1 MVARARKATRAK
13 ANRRNG
19 MLLGIPDEVASR
31 AADVRKM
38 VRKQYGR
45 LEKQA
50 NDLQMMVRRRAA
62 MRLREVARQIRR
74 LEKAVAPPARK
85 PRAARRPA
93 RKRAK
98 QVAPAAVEAHPAH
111 KAEKVAAA

>member
-1 MVARARKATRAK
+1 MVARAKKARRAK

-19 MLLGIPDEVASR
+19 MLFGIPDEVASR

-50 NDLQMMVRRRAA
+50 NDLQTMVRRRAA

-74 LEKAVAPPARK
+74 LEKAVAPPAKK

-98 QVAPAAVEAHPAH
+98 PVAPAAVEAHPAH